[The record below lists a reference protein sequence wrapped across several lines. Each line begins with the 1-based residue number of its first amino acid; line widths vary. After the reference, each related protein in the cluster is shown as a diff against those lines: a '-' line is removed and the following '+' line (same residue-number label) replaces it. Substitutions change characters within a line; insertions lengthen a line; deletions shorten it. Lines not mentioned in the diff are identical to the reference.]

1 MADQPIGRLIRVRAG
16 RCCSA
21 DPTTPPAC
29 GPATSARDDVHRRRS
44 ADVARADRPVVDRRP
59 ALRPRP
65 GVERAPPHCA
75 APCTSTMHRAA
86 RVRLARSCGARSS
99 AEQLPRPTKAPQP
112 LWGWGPIPPDL
123 VALWQAYLAR
133 FASAHTCR
141 FFKQTLQWTT
151 PTRRLPAA
159 ADRWTSSWPTSSGA
173 WPATGSPMGASPG
186 SRPWRLT
193 AAPLRGSVGAV
204 RSGWRT
210 WAAQPTSPTP
220 ADSRQDVPRAS
231 GHHPPNVFL
240 LSNSPLD
247 LLNLATMIPYSRR
260 RSPAG
265 RSLLVKR

>member
-1 MADQPIGRLIRVRAG
+1 MAADHIRSWRRHAWPAATRATLPSFSCDAGDDPVQWSLAVADQPIGRLIRVRAG

-141 FFKQTLQWTT
+141 FFKQTLKWTT

-173 WPATGSPMGASPG
+173 WPATGSSQRLAHLGSPANLPNTRRTVARTSHG
-186 SRPWRLT
+186 PAVTTRQTFSCCQTHRLT
-193 AAPLRGSVGAV
+193 C
-204 RSGWRT
+204 
-210 WAAQPTSPTP
+210 
-220 ADSRQDVPRAS
+220 
-231 GHHPPNVFL
+231 
-240 LSNSPLD
+240 
-247 LLNLATMIPYSRR
+247 
-260 RSPAG
+260 
-265 RSLLVKR
+265 